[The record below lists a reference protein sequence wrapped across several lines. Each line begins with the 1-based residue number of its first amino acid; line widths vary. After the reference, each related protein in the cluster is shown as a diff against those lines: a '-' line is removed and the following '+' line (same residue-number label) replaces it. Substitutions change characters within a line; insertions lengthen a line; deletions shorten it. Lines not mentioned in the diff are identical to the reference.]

1 MGILET
7 DPRQCLPQIDEN
19 IIRVLSKEVGYDK
32 IVNVVLSV
40 KLIASANI
48 IRIIWFRSLYQAT

>member
-7 DPRQCLPQIDEN
+7 DPRQYLPQIDEN
-19 IIRVLSKEVGYDK
+19 IMRVLSKEVGYDK

>member
-7 DPRQCLPQIDEN
+7 DPRQYLPQIDEN